1 MCHYHVKFLWR
12 SPSQGGRAAAAS
24 AARQIGGAWA
34 PTSAVAGIER
44 GRREAVGWM
53 MERGNKRGGGL
64 GVWTAKEAEE
74 EKGPF
79 YGRSLKETDHHP
91 NWDANI
97 KSCNL
102 PPRLWSRRQMPHLS
116 RCLCW
121 VCETEAWAAS
131 ILWPII
137 YALLHSYCRS
147 KSILSRQFNVG
158 CSRARV
164 RRQLTNRQKRRT
176 EAAHANLSDAKL
188 LLERVVRVVIW
199 IEIKIGPKRCLHIVT
214 ILLCAWK

>member
-1 MCHYHVKFLWR
+1 MAT
-12 SPSQGGRAAAAS
+12 AA

-64 GVWTAKEAEE
+64 AVWTAKEVEE

-91 NWDANI
+91 NWNANI

-102 PPRLWSRRQMPHLS
+102 PPWLCSRRQMPHLS
-116 RCLCW
+116 RCLC
-121 VCETEAWAAS
+121 
-131 ILWPII
+131 
-137 YALLHSYCRS
+137 
-147 KSILSRQFNVG
+147 
-158 CSRARV
+158 
-164 RRQLTNRQKRRT
+164 
-176 EAAHANLSDAKL
+176 
-188 LLERVVRVVIW
+188 
-199 IEIKIGPKRCLHIVT
+199 
-214 ILLCAWK
+214 